1 MLIIRHWF
9 KNGFWLVRGTLHV
22 FLVPHSIHPWFAPDA
37 LGQALFF
44 AMPMVLQDPWY
55 AHLLRMQC
63 TMYSVLAC

>member
-1 MLIIRHWF
+1 MC
-9 KNGFWLVRGTLHV
+9 FWCLTPLTLG
-22 FLVPHSIHPWFAPDA
+22 LPPDA